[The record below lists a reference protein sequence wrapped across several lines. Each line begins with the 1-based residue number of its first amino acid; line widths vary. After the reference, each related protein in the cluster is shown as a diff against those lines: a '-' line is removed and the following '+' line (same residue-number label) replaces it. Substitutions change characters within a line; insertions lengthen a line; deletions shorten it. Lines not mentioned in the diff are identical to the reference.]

1 MPHEVIAFY
10 CFQQNNEMKTLI
22 INALFNI
29 YLCLCQCDVFKAS
42 PSFQNI
48 LIMNVFDISSAFCS
62 IFCLTY
68 DLLKDWD
75 LCFQLNQV
83 GKYKQERCVE
93 K

>member
-68 DLLKDWD
+68 LLSTKR
-75 LCFQLNQV
+75 LRSLFSI
-83 GKYKQERCVE
+83 ESSRE
-93 K
+93 I